1 MEPMNPFVLVAKAT
15 LAQVAHASE
24 PAMALNEFAVHISH
38 TPPSG
43 PVNPEEQ
50 MHAESATDPDGL
62 LEFGPQNVHAAD
74 PVSALYRPCLVARRA
89 SPSDG
94 PGVSRITH
102 AFCCRGGASR
112 GGRVGRALLACP
124 NMCACG
130 VCIERVY
137 RTKTT
142 GTRAERGFVGP
153 RGAGGA
159 K

>member
-62 LEFGPQNVHAAD
+62 LEFGPQNVHATD
-74 PVSALYRPCLVARRA
+74 PVSALYRP
-89 SPSDG
+89 SDG
-94 PGVSRITH
+94 PSVSRITH

-142 GTRAERGFVGP
+142 GTHAERGFVVAG
-153 RGAGGA
+153 GAGGA

>member
-24 PAMALNEFAVHISH
+24 PAMALNEFALHISH

-74 PVSALYRPCLVARRA
+74 PVSALYRPWSHAEQAPPTGPVYPALHTHSAAVAEPA
-89 SPSDG
+89 G
-94 PGVSRITH
+94 AVEWGVHCWH
-102 AFCCRGGASR
+102 APTC
-112 GGRVGRALLACP
+112 ALAVFALNVFTGQKLQAPVP
-124 NMCACG
+124 NEAL
-130 VCIERVY
+130 
-137 RTKTT
+137 
-142 GTRAERGFVGP
+142 
-153 RGAGGA
+153 
-159 K
+159 